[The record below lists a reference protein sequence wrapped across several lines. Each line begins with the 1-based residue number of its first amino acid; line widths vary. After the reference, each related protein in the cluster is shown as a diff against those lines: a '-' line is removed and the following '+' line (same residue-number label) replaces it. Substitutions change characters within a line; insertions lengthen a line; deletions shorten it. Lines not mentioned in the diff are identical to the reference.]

1 MVRRLRPE
9 HYGRNPRHHPWERQ
23 GWPGQVQT
31 LAQRVLPRASRL
43 FGIANDLSWTTSEVV
58 RSVARVGEDYEP
70 ERRTTAEIQANLN
83 KQLERIKEELERQ
96 RIPYE
101 VVDPSHFHNQSGSVM
116 SRRGLLQ
123 KGQKQYEPFYLG
135 FSEYLGTELPG
146 HDTAPYE
153 ENRHTAILDHFGR
166 QLDLHYID
174 EDGDVYFGEIN
185 GPWKMKMEFDNN
197 DKGGRYY
204 RLDHGRDSLQS
215 AFGRGWTPMSSDN
228 RRPWQE
234 ISHPEF
240 VEGHGRMIWRPI
252 GPAII
257 FPKSSS
263 SWEPVTLN
271 YP

>member
-9 HYGRNPRHHPWERQ
+9 HYGRRRRQ
-23 GWPGQVQT
+23 RVRQWPAQVQT

-43 FGIANDLSWTTSEVV
+43 FGIGNDLAWTTSEVV

-70 ERRTTAEIQANLN
+70 ERRTPAEIQANFN
-83 KQLERIKEELERQ
+83 KQFERIKEELERQ

-101 VVDPSHFHNQSGSVM
+101 VVDPSHFHYPVNF
-116 SRRGLLQ
+116 
-123 KGQKQYEPFYLG
+123 KGQRKMFEWGKRQYEPFYLG

-174 EDGDVYFGEIN
+174 EEGDVYFGEIN
-185 GPWKMKMEFDNN
+185 GPWKMKMEFEDY
-197 DKGGRYY
+197 DEVGRYY
-204 RLDHGRDSLQS
+204 RLGQGEGVL
-215 AFGRGWTPMSSDN
+215 FRGWKPMGSDN

-240 VEGHGRMIWRPI
+240 VEGHGSMIWRPI

-263 SWEPVTLN
+263 AWEPVTLN

>member
-9 HYGRNPRHHPWERQ
+9 HYGRRRRQ
-23 GWPGQVQT
+23 RVRQWPAQVQT

-43 FGIANDLSWTTSEVV
+43 FGIGNDLAWTTSEVV

-70 ERRTTAEIQANLN
+70 ERRTPAEIQANFN
-83 KQLERIKEELERQ
+83 KQFERIKEELERQ
-96 RIPYE
+96 RIPYK
-101 VVDPSHFHNQSGSVM
+101 VVDPSHFHNLSGRFM

-146 HDTAPYE
+146 HDIAPYE
-153 ENRHTAILDHFGR
+153 ENRHTAIVDHFGR

-174 EDGDVYFGEIN
+174 EDGDVYFGQIN
-185 GPWKMKMEFDNN
+185 GPWKMKMEFADN
-197 DKGGRYY
+197 DEEGRYY
-204 RLDHGRDSLQS
+204 RLDHGESRL
-215 AFGRGWTPMSSDN
+215 GLYNRRCGWTPM
-228 RRPWQE
+228 RRGERTLRPWQD
-234 ISHPEF
+234 ITNPAF
-240 VEGHGRMIWRPI
+240 AEGHGSMIWRPV

-257 FPKSSS
+257 FPKSDA
-263 SWEPVTLN
+263 WTPVTLN

>member
-101 VVDPSHFHNQSGSVM
+101 VVDPSHFHNQSEA
-116 SRRGLLQ
+116 L
-123 KGQKQYEPFYLG
+123 
-135 FSEYLGTELPG
+135 
-146 HDTAPYE
+146 
-153 ENRHTAILDHFGR
+153 
-166 QLDLHYID
+166 
-174 EDGDVYFGEIN
+174 
-185 GPWKMKMEFDNN
+185 
-197 DKGGRYY
+197 
-204 RLDHGRDSLQS
+204 
-215 AFGRGWTPMSSDN
+215 
-228 RRPWQE
+228 
-234 ISHPEF
+234 
-240 VEGHGRMIWRPI
+240 
-252 GPAII
+252 
-257 FPKSSS
+257 
-263 SWEPVTLN
+263 
-271 YP
+271 

>member
-9 HYGRNPRHHPWERQ
+9 HYGRRRRQ
-23 GWPGQVQT
+23 RVRQWPAQVQT

-43 FGIANDLSWTTSEVV
+43 FGIGNDLAWTTSEVV

-70 ERRTTAEIQANLN
+70 ERRTPAEIQANFN
-83 KQLERIKEELERQ
+83 KQFERIKEELERQ

-101 VVDPSHFHNQSGSVM
+101 VVDPSHFHTRSKRFKRQRKMFEWGK
-116 SRRGLLQ
+116 R
-123 KGQKQYEPFYLG
+123 QYEPFYLA

-174 EDGDVYFGEIN
+174 EDGDVYFGQIN
-185 GPWKMKMEFDNN
+185 GPWKMKMEFAD
-197 DKGGRYY
+197 DDEVGRYY
-204 RLDHGRDSLQS
+204 RLDHGDGVL
-215 AFGRGWTPMSSDN
+215 FRGWKPMGSDT

-234 ISHPEF
+234 INHPAF
-240 VEGHGRMIWRPI
+240 VEGHGSMIWRPI

-263 SWEPVTLN
+263 AWEPVTLN

>member
-1 MVRRLRPE
+1 MVKRVRPE
-9 HYGRNPRHHPWERQ
+9 HYGRNTRHHPWERQ

-31 LAQRVLPRASRL
+31 LTQRVLPRASRL

-70 ERRTTAEIQANLN
+70 ERRTPAEIQANFN
-83 KQLERIKEELERQ
+83 KQFERIKEELERQ

-101 VVDPSHFHNQSGSVM
+101 VVDPSHFHTRSKRFK
-116 SRRGLLQ
+116 RRKMFEWG
-123 KGQKQYEPFYLG
+123 KRQYEPFYLA

-215 AFGRGWTPMSSDN
+215 AFGRGWTPMSSDT
-228 RRPWQE
+228 RRTWQE

>member
-1 MVRRLRPE
+1 MVKRVRPE
-9 HYGRNPRHHPWERQ
+9 HYGRNPRHLDWERQ

-70 ERRTTAEIQANLN
+70 ERRTPAEIQANFN
-83 KQLERIKEELERQ
+83 KQFERIKEELERQ

-101 VVDPSHFHNQSGSVM
+101 VVDPSHFYRLSGNSFILP
-116 SRRGLLQ
+116 SRTLGYRRGR
-123 KGQKQYEPFYLG
+123 KQYEPFYLA

-153 ENRHTAILDHFGR
+153 ENRHTVIRDHFGR

-185 GPWKMKMEFDNN
+185 GPWKMKMEFAD
-197 DKGGRYY
+197 GEAGRYY
-204 RLDHGRDSLQS
+204 RLDHGDGVL
-215 AFGRGWTPMSSDN
+215 FRGWTPIGSDT

-240 VEGHGRMIWRPI
+240 VEGHGSMIWRPV